1 MKKVFTVK
9 ELISFLLEFNMDAY
23 VKVNTNGQ
31 PTAFDI
37 CWNSYGTDT
46 NEDTR
51 KITDEIY
58 FDVTQE
64 ENV

>member
-37 CWNSYGTDT
+37 CWNGYGTDT

>member
-9 ELISFLLEFNMDAY
+9 ELIRFLLEFNMDAY

-37 CWNSYGTDT
+37 CWSGDGTDT

-51 KITDEIY
+51 KITDEVY

>member
-9 ELISFLLEFNMDAY
+9 ELISFLLEFNIDAY

-37 CWNSYGTDT
+37 FLNGYGTDT

-51 KITDEIY
+51 KITYEIY